1 MRKAVEELKRQN
13 INKIIAIGHSGID
26 IDQKV
31 AKEVDGVD
39 IVVGGHE
46 HALLYTGK
54 RLSLPMLYLYPQ
66 VYGNPAPAPTL
77 RIREGKEI
85 LEGEKEEAG
94 RESPIFASLISLSPM
109 KRLISRLK
117 KHSRCLSP
125 T

>member
-31 AKEVDGVD
+31 AKEVEGVD

-54 RLSLPMLYLYPQ
+54 QRSLTFECQ
-66 VYGNPAPAPTL
+66 VCSRAKFNKNSK
-77 RIREGKEI
+77 ISFCKI
-85 LEGEKEEAG
+85 LKTNSA
-94 RESPIFASLISLSPM
+94 
-109 KRLISRLK
+109 
-117 KHSRCLSP
+117 

>member
-1 MRKAVEELKRQN
+1 MCFHIHFELKNALFLQCWLSRPGPGPNIKFLNEVESVRKAVEDLKRQN

-54 RLSLPMLYLYPQ
+54 QLSLTMLYLYP
-66 VYGNPAPAPTL
+66 
-77 RIREGKEI
+77 
-85 LEGEKEEAG
+85 
-94 RESPIFASLISLSPM
+94 
-109 KRLISRLK
+109 
-117 KHSRCLSP
+117 
-125 T
+125 

>member
-54 RLSLPMLYLYPQ
+54 QLSL
-66 VYGNPAPAPTL
+66 TL
-77 RIREGKEI
+77 WVPSVLKGKI
-85 LEGEKEEAG
+85 QQKFQNFVL
-94 RESPIFASLISLSPM
+94 
-109 KRLISRLK
+109 
-117 KHSRCLSP
+117 
-125 T
+125 